1 MQQDS
6 GSFWTEIKAFEERL
20 AANPDSFCFARLAE
34 IYLKVGLTDDA
45 LHVARK
51 GVTKHPGHIAGQ
63 RALALACHAKGLT
76 DECRAALEQVVAAMP
91 EDGDALKLLGRIYAG
106 SGNDRAAIRVL
117 NTVLDLNPDDEEC
130 RLELETIERNGPQA
144 AVAGFE
150 PAAGGLIPPPQRREA
165 EAVAFDDEEEII
177 EDLEILE
184 LDEGDLVEE
193 VSPGDEEEVEQAEAV
208 HHDPLST
215 TTLAELYVQQG
226 FVSRALEIYRS
237 ILADDP
243 ANSVALARVAELS
256 AVGAEQ
262 EGPWGDADQV
272 TPDAPEPADYAAEV
286 MPVGSESAAY
296 APGELRFESPPAAS
310 AVADT
315 GLQPRGEADN
325 ALATLEEWLEN
336 IRRIKACR

>member
-6 GSFWTEIKAFEERL
+6 GSFWTEIKAYEERL

-34 IYLKVGLTDDA
+34 VYLKVGLTDDA
-45 LHVARK
+45 LYVARK
-51 GVTKHPGHIAGQ
+51 GVTRHPGHIAGQ
-63 RALALACHAKGLT
+63 RALALSCHAKGLT

-91 EDGDALKLLGRIYAG
+91 EDKEALKLLGRIYAG

-117 NTVLDLNPDDEEC
+117 NTVLDLNPDDDEC
-130 RLELETIERNGPQA
+130 RLELETIERNGLQA
-144 AVAGFE
+144 VVIGDE
-150 PAAGGLIPPPQRREA
+150 PAAEMAPALLERRDA
-165 EAVAFDDEEEII
+165 EFVAYDDEEEII

-184 LDEGDLVEE
+184 LDENNLMEDMPEC
-193 VSPGDEEEVEQAEAV
+193 DEEEAEQTGAV

-226 FVSRALEIYRS
+226 FVSKALDIYRS

-243 ANSVALARVAELS
+243 ANISALTRITELS
-256 AVGAEQ
+256 TVEVGREK
-262 EGPWGDADQV
+262 PWED
-272 TPDAPEPADYAAEV
+272 AAEETSNNSE
-286 MPVGSESAAY
+286 PVEYSVG
-296 APGELRFESPPAAS
+296 GVRFEAPPAA
-310 AVADT
+310 AATTDT

-325 ALATLEEWLEN
+325 ANVLETLEGWLEN

>member
-1 MQQDS
+1 MQQGS
-6 GSFWTEIKAFEERL
+6 GSFWTEIKAYEERL

-51 GVTKHPGHIAGQ
+51 GAAKHPGHIAGQ

-76 DECRAALEQVVAAMP
+76 DECRSALEQVVAAMP
-91 EDGDALKLLGRIYAG
+91 EDRDSLKLLGRLYAG
-106 SGNDRAAIRVL
+106 SGNERAAIWAL

-130 RLELETIERNGPQA
+130 RIELEAIGHAVRGSAA
-144 AVAGFE
+144 AVV
-150 PAAGGLIPPPQRREA
+150 PS
-165 EAVAFDDEEEII
+165 VAQPEYGDTEFTSFDDEEEII
-177 EDLEILE
+177 EDLEVLE
-184 LDEGDLVEE
+184 LDESDQVEE
-193 VSPGDEEEVEQAEAV
+193 MPAGGEEEAELATAA

-226 FVSRALEIYRS
+226 FVSKALAIYQT

-243 ANSVALARVAELS
+243 ANSAALARVAELS
-256 AVGAEQ
+256 AAGASQ
-262 EGPWGDADQV
+262 AGPWADA
-272 TPDAPEPADYAAEV
+272 APAVSDDIEPAEYGDSDEV
-286 MPVGSESAAY
+286 
-296 APGELRFESPPAAS
+296 RFEPPPAAS

-325 ALATLEEWLEN
+325 ALETLEEWLEN

>member
-1 MQQDS
+1 MQQGS
-6 GSFWTEIKAFEERL
+6 GSFWTEIKAYEERL

-51 GVTKHPGHIAGQ
+51 GVAQHPGHVAGQ

-76 DECRAALEQVVAAMP
+76 DECRSALEQVVAAMP
-91 EDGDALKLLGRIYAG
+91 EDRDSLKLLGRLYAG
-106 SGNDRAAIRVL
+106 SGNEQAAIRVL

-130 RLELETIERNGPQA
+130 RIELEAIGHA
-144 AVAGFE
+144 ARGFSPAVVTPVAQPE
-150 PAAGGLIPPPQRREA
+150 HQDA
-165 EAVAFDDEEEII
+165 EFTSFDDEEEII
-177 EDLEILE
+177 EDLEVLE
-184 LDEGDLVEE
+184 LDESDLVEE
-193 VSPGDEEEVEQAEAV
+193 MPADDAEESEQAAAA

-226 FVSRALEIYRS
+226 FVSKALAIYQT

-243 ANSVALARVAELS
+243 ANRVALARVAELS
-256 AVGAEQ
+256 AAGASQAE
-262 EGPWGDADQV
+262 PWDDTAPAPPDDGDQ
-272 TPDAPEPADYAAEV
+272 AEYGDSDEV
-286 MPVGSESAAY
+286 
-296 APGELRFESPPAAS
+296 RFEPPPAAS

-325 ALATLEEWLEN
+325 ALETLEGWLEN